1 MLIVLVVEVRIAV
14 MRSIIIMLVGILR
27 RKLEDLGRRLW
38 RKERGMGENWK

>member
-1 MLIVLVVEVRIAV
+1 MLIVLVMEVRIVV

-38 RKERGMGENWK
+38 RKERGMVENWK